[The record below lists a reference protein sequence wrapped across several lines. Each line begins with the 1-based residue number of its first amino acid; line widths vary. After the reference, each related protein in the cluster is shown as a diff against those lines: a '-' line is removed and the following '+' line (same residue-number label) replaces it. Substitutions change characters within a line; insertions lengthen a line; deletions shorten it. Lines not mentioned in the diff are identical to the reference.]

1 MEKQLIFL
9 DVDGT
14 LCTSEG
20 TVSERTKEAIQRAH
34 ENGHQFFLC
43 TGRSKA
49 ELNEEVLSLPIS
61 GIIGAGGGY
70 CEVDSKVVFH
80 KVLDKDRL
88 IDLVSF
94 LKDHQVEYYLESN
107 DGLFASTNLKNQL
120 NEMTLRDNPDKGL
133 AALDSITWF
142 TDLLIEDESK
152 IDYDHINKLSFVNQT
167 IPFQEIY
174 DRYSNAFQVI
184 PTTVAA
190 FGKESGEVGV
200 KNIHK
205 QTAIEYVLNYLN
217 EDKAHTMAF
226 GDGHN
231 DVEMFAAVRYGI
243 AMENAGDQLLA
254 VADEVTTSN
263 NSDGIAIALERHN
276 LI

>member
-20 TVSERTKEAIQRAH
+20 TVSTRTKEAIQKAH
-34 ENGHQFFLC
+34 ANGHRFFIC

-49 ELNEEVLSLPIS
+49 ELTDEVLSLPIN

-70 CEVDSKVVFH
+70 CEVDGKVVFH
-80 KVLDKDRL
+80 KVLEKEGL
-88 IDLVSF
+88 LDLVSY
-94 LKDHQVEYYLESN
+94 LKENKVEYYLESN
-107 DGLFASTNLKNQL
+107 DGLFASTNLKNLL
-120 NEMTLRDNPDKGL
+120 NEMTLRDNPDKGPE
-133 AALDSITWF
+133 ALKAITWF
-142 TDLLIEDESK
+142 TDLLIEDESQ

-167 IPFQEIY
+167 IPFQNIF
-174 DRYSNAFQVI
+174 DRFSSDFQVI
-184 PTTVAA
+184 PSTVPA
-190 FGKESGEVGV
+190 FGEESGEVGV

-205 QTAIEYVLNYLN
+205 QTAIEYVLHYMN
-217 EDKAHTMAF
+217 ENKAHTMAF

-243 AMENAGDQLLA
+243 AMENASEQLLA

-263 NSDGIAIALERHN
+263 NSDGIAIALERHR

>member
-1 MEKQLIFL
+1 MDNKIIFL

-14 LCTSEG
+14 LCTDDG
-20 TVSERTKEAIQRAH
+20 NVSERTKATIIKASEK
-34 ENGHQFFLC
+34 GHQFYLC

-49 ELNEEVLSLPIS
+49 EITSEVLDLPIS

-70 CEVDSKVVFH
+70 IEVNEKVVFH
-80 KVLDKDRL
+80 KVLDKEKLMQL
-88 IDLVSF
+88 IEF
-94 LKDHQVEYYLESN
+94 LKDNKVEYYLESN
-107 DGLFASTNLKNQL
+107 EGLYASTNLKNLL
-120 NEMTLRDNPDKGL
+120 NEIILRDNPEKGP
-133 AALDSITWF
+133 AALEGISWF
-142 TDLLIEDESK
+142 TDLLIEDESR
-152 IDYDHINKLSFVNQT
+152 IDYNHINKMSFVNQT

-174 DRYSNAFQVI
+174 DRYHEDFQVI
-184 PTTVAA
+184 PTTVSA

-205 QTAIEYVLNYLN
+205 QTAIEYLLHYI
-217 EDKAHTMAF
+217 DKNQDNTMAF

-231 DVEMFAAVRYGI
+231 DVEMFAAVNIGI
-243 AMENAGDQLLA
+243 AMENASEQLLA

-263 NSDGIAIALERHN
+263 NTDGIAIALERHN